1 MTKKEMRRKNAGLR
15 DRIDQV
21 VEEHPDLRDVTE
33 AIALIQDLHVQVGT
47 RSSNA
52 YKASCRNGRVPS

>member
-1 MTKKEMRRKNAGLR
+1 
-15 DRIDQV
+15 
-21 VEEHPDLRDVTE
+21 VEEHPDFRDVTE

-52 YKASCRNGRVPS
+52 YKASCRNGRVLS